1 MLESPRSRIA
11 ATIARL
17 SPKHRQYLILGLG
30 VSAFAVLVFGG
41 VALWDQ
47 PAASLQGPPQARPQP
62 LPIAA
67 PGAQADPRDI
77 WMSKSSEQMRQME
90 EMVQGLRQQVD
101 TLDKKPPLANTAPPQ
116 ALPLPPLPLQPPLP
130 PQPSI
135 PPAVSHAPEPRSLP
149 LPPLPPLPLAPA
161 NSGIDSRPD
170 ATPALPRPPGI
181 ASFEVSDAKVAA
193 TAAKGAEKQD
203 TRSYVPSGSFFRAAL
218 LGGLDAPTGGQ
229 AQSNPHPVLMRVQD
243 NAFLPNRYRFKIREC
258 FALGASYGDISAER
272 AYIRLESLSCVRQDG
287 KAIDAPVKGYVV
299 GEDGKAG
306 MRGRLVSKQGQVLA
320 NALLAGIG
328 AGIGQAFQQSA
339 TTVSTSPLGSVGT
352 VEPGKQLQA
361 GLGTGVGKALDR
373 LSQYYITLAEKMFPI
388 IEIDAGRT
396 VEAVFTKGFFLDG
409 ESGSG
414 DSDSYTDI
422 WRRGREVQ
430 KKSLEPYKE

>member
-1 MLESPRSRIA
+1 MRESPRNQVA
-11 ATIARL
+11 ETIARL
-17 SPKHRQYLILGLG
+17 SPKHRQFLLLGIG
-30 VSAFAVLVFGG
+30 VSAFTLLVFGG
-41 VALWDQ
+41 AALWEQ
-47 PAASLQGPPQARPQP
+47 PAGPGPGAPTARPQP
-62 LPIAA
+62 LPINA

-77 WMSKSSEQMRQME
+77 WMSQSSEQMRQME
-90 EMVQGLRQQVD
+90 EMIQGLRQQVD
-101 TLDKKPPLANTAPPQ
+101 TLDRKPAGANGVSPPTQ
-116 ALPLPPLPLQPPLP
+116 PPAVPPAELPPPPAPPLPEMRV
-130 PQPSI
+130 
-135 PPAVSHAPEPRSLP
+135 PA
-149 LPPLPPLPLAPA
+149 LPPLPPPPA
-161 NSGIDSRPD
+161 NAGLG
-170 ATPALPRPPGI
+170 TPPEAVPAMPRIPGI
-181 ASFEVSDAKVAA
+181 ASFEVSDAKPGAPLA
-193 TAAKGAEKQD
+193 GKGAEKKD
-203 TRSYVPSGSFFRAAL
+203 VRSYVPSGSFFRAAL

-243 NAFLPNRYRFKIREC
+243 NAFLPNRYRFRIREC

-272 AYIRLESLSCVRQDG
+272 AYIRLESLSCVRHDG
-287 KAIDAPVKGYVV
+287 RAIDVPVKGYVV

-339 TTVSTSPLGSVGT
+339 TTVSTNPLGSVGT

-396 VEAVFTKGFFLDG
+396 VEVVFTKGFSLDG
-409 ESGSG
+409 EAAG
-414 DSDSYTDI
+414 DGDSYTDI

-430 KKSLEPYKE
+430 KKPLEPYQE